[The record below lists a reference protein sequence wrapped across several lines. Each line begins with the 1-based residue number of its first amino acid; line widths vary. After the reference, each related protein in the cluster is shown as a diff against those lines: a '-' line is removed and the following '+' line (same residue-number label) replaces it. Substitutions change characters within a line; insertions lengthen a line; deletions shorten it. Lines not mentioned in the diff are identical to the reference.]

1 MTAPS
6 PEAADVPRYKL
17 LSVIVPVYNEHNTVG
32 EIVRRMR
39 LVDLSIDLEI
49 VVVDDGSVDGTDKVL
64 AAIEDST
71 VRVVRHPANRGKG
84 AAVRTGVAAAR
95 GDLVLFQDAD
105 LEYDPQDWPRLLA
118 PVLLGRARVV
128 YGSRYI
134 GERETMT
141 IPHWLG
147 DRSLALLTT
156 LLFNATVSDVETGYK
171 LIDRVLLE
179 SLNLEAEGFDFE
191 PEITA
196 KLLRRHERIYEVPIT
211 YAGRALQE
219 GRKFTWRD
227 GIKAARTLLRLRFL
241 PVNGERR

>member
-1 MTAPS
+1 MSTVPGS
-6 PEAADVPRYKL
+6 GDVPRYKL
-17 LSVIVPVYNEHNTVG
+17 LSVIVPVYNERNTVG

-39 LVDLSIDLEI
+39 LVDLPIDLEI

-84 AAVRTGVAAAR
+84 AAVRTGIAAAR
-95 GDLVLFQDAD
+95 GDLVLVQDAD

-118 PVLLGRARVV
+118 PLLQGRTRVV

-141 IPHWLG
+141 IFRWLG

-171 LIDRVLLE
+171 LVDRALLE
-179 SLNLEAEGFDFE
+179 SLKLEADRFDFE

-211 YAGRALQE
+211 YAGRASKE

-227 GIKAARTLLRLRFL
+227 GIKAGGTLVRLRFL
-241 PVNGERR
+241 PLDGGRR